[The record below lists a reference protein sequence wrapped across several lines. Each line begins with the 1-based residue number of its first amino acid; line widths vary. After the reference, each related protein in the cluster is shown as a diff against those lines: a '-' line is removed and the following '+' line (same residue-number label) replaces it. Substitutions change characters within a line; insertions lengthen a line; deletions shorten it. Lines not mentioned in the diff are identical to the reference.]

1 MRGSREEWLRANGF
15 ARSEQP
21 DLRAAEPAERG
32 GYRGQ
37 FPRYSR
43 LPCPVSGNIM
53 LRRLVLCAT
62 TFGTQVQI
70 LSPRPINLGP
80 FRGHG

>member
-15 ARSEQP
+15 ARSEQR
-21 DLRAAEPAERG
+21 DLRVAEPAEYG

-53 LRRLVLCAT
+53 VRGLVLCAT
-62 TFGTQVQI
+62 TFGT
-70 LSPRPINLGP
+70 
-80 FRGHG
+80 

>member
-15 ARSEQP
+15 ARSEQR
-21 DLRAAEPAERG
+21 DLRAAEPAEHG

-43 LPCPVSGNIM
+43 LPCPVSGDIM
-53 LRRLVLCAT
+53 VIGAVCHYLRDVGVAGSNPVT
-62 TFGTQVQI
+62 PTI
-70 LSPRPINLGP
+70 DS
-80 FRGHG
+80 